1 MRRRPILASLGV
13 LAATISGCTRTLSPN
28 SKSEEDSSGRA
39 ADIIYLYNV
48 TDEIVTLSFRATNV
62 DSGETRIDR
71 RFEIGSH
78 ERERIINEVFHGRDY
93 ELDVSR
99 ADGYSET
106 AVWKNVENGL
116 HVLVKEDN
124 IVFAEQFA

>member
-1 MRRRPILASLGV
+1 MRRRPILASLGA
-13 LAATISGCTRTLSPN
+13 LAATISGCTQTLSPD
-28 SKSEEDSSGRA
+28 SKPEEDSSGLG
-39 ADIIYLYNV
+39 ADIIHLYNV
-48 TDEIVTLSFRATNV
+48 TDETVTLSFRATNANT
-62 DSGETRIDR
+62 GETRIDR
-71 RFEIGSH
+71 RLEIESH
-78 ERERIINEVFHGRDY
+78 ERQRIVNEVFHGRDY

-116 HVLVKEDN
+116 YVLVQEDN